1 MHFQGTR
8 PKNDP
13 ALGGWKPAMLN
24 AGVDIPVVYGKSSKS
39 GYYESSLDKGTIARR
54 VELPEWVNEQLSD
67 ASEKSLLKLM
77 QAGSIQIPPTHSKER
92 QGHVFWNPSPDWSRP
107 AVGVDEVVF
116 RERIHGAG
124 CREVVFVVYL
134 FGKRELERW
143 RITKDRFVSE
153 SKSVQTSSTFVAQRM
168 VCVTSLELG
177 SETIAKGPSINNPFE
192 NLRL

>member
-1 MHFQGTR
+1 
-8 PKNDP
+8 
-13 ALGGWKPAMLN
+13 MLI
-24 AGVDIPVVYGKSSKS
+24 AGIDIPVIYGNSSKS
-39 GYYESSLDKGTIARR
+39 GYYECSLDKGTIARR

-67 ASEKSLLKLM
+67 SKEKSLLKLM
-77 QAGSIQIPPTHSKER
+77 QEGSVRIPPAHSKER

-116 RERIHGAG
+116 RERILGSA
-124 CREVVFVVYL
+124 CREVVFVVYR
-134 FGKRELERW
+134 FGKREVERW
-143 RITKDRFVSE
+143 RISKERFVSE

-177 SETIAKGPSINNPFE
+177 SETISKGPSINNPFE